1 MRWGGAVARW
11 RRVLGEEMSG
21 CMRGS
26 HRHGRSFQ
34 KVPGARVHGSG
45 HRVRVRVHLREVGA
59 GRGVSSLSAR
69 PASGRVAISEGSSGS
84 VKLPC
89 RLVTSGFL
97 TFAFQ
102 HF

>member
-1 MRWGGAVARW
+1 MHERQPQAWEVISEG
-11 RRVLGEEMSG
+11 
-21 CMRGS
+21 
-26 HRHGRSFQ
+26 
-34 KVPGARVHGSG
+34 PGARVHGSG